1 MNTAVSFQETYYQAI
16 NRSAEIVRHM
26 SVNDFLDEANE
37 VKVELDE
44 ASNTL
49 DSISTHLLSGFR
61 DGVQGDQAVQ
71 LPRDLLMLELLLY
84 NFNFIEKTIASNAIR
99 LACDQSFQRFRES
112 ASDVREILED
122 FRFLTTNDTELDE
135 LVSQL

>member
-1 MNTAVSFQETYYQAI
+1 
-16 NRSAEIVRHM
+16 M

-61 DGVQGDQAVQ
+61 DGVQGDQSVQ